1 MKVWPLKEGESSMKT
16 INYLEHLLILLAF
29 FWLLVFALSLPSPI
43 SWLVLGNVTLLIT
56 IYIEIKGGK

>member
-1 MKVWPLKEGESSMKT
+1 MKT

-29 FWLLVFALSLPSPI
+29 FWLIVFAFGFPSPI
-43 SWLVLGNVTLLIT
+43 SWLLLGNVTLLIM